1 MLKRVDHAEDSE
13 VERQGADDQAQNSAE
28 IQKKRFTH
36 EDYTVGWVC
45 PLEVELIAALE
56 MLDEEHEPLPQPPTD
71 HNVYHLGS
79 IAGYKVVIAGS
90 WQAGNNPA
98 TAVVTQMR
106 IRFPNLRFALLVG
119 IGGGVPTITE
129 CGELR
134 LGHVVVSQPVGLFAG
149 AIQYDHGTARDGVFE
164 WTGALT
170 PPPAALLLAAR
181 SLASQCARSDKD
193 HIMENVQ
200 RIDTRKP
207 QLRWFKFP
215 GVENDKLFPA
225 DYKHVCHEVDE
236 LIVVHRGTV
245 AAGELVLKD
254 STLRDSVAQEYG
266 VLCFEMEAAGAMTDF
281 PCLPIRGISDYCD
294 SHKNDSWHGFAAA
307 AAAACARQLF
317 FHLPIDE
324 VNQQTIFLTA
334 DTWCNM
340 LDQRSHGSE
349 RQQAASWL
357 CSTDYASEQIWIF
370 ETDEFRQW
378 EKEKGVLFCPG
389 IPGAG
394 KTVLTSIVVDY
405 LREKHGQN
413 DDIAFAFIFCN
424 FQQQENQKLDTILA
438 SILGQLIRG
447 LCHIPEQIQTFYK
460 TYQRNEMQPQLGD
473 ILQMLDVTLRLYS
486 HVYIIIDA
494 LDECSDFDGTRTHL
508 ISHVLDLQRHLN
520 ISFMATARFLP
531 DIISKFQNL
540 PSVEI
545 RASDADVKRYV
556 ESNLPTMVRRRSDIH
571 DFVSSEILKI
581 ADGMFSIARVYLDS
595 LKGKCSITAIKKALD
610 KCKTGWEVYE
620 QAYEKVM
627 KQIWQQIGDR
637 AELAKRAL
645 AWLTFA
651 RRALTLTELQHALA
665 VVVGESSF
673 DEENLPDVEEMICSC
688 SGLII
693 YNEKDHIVSL
703 AHYTM
708 QEYLEKTWTSW
719 FPNAHRAIGEVCVT
733 YLCYDDF
740 EGRGCGREYN
750 YEERCRKYPLYAYA
764 TESWLYHARKQP
776 LDHSLVGKL
785 LMSDEKFDAWVQSLK
800 EETTRLQ
807 LAVELGLEDEVE
819 ALLNNRYQ
827 VNARDRCLSTAFQI
841 AVGKGHER
849 LAMLLH
855 RYGARP
861 VADMYTAAKIG
872 CESNF
877 LSQGGEMNL
886 KDGHV

>member
-1 MLKRVDHAEDSE
+1 MRRKELGANRGYDAEDSE

-324 VNQQTIFLTA
+324 
-334 DTWCNM
+334 
-340 LDQRSHGSE
+340 
-349 RQQAASWL
+349 
-357 CSTDYASEQIWIF
+357 
-370 ETDEFRQW
+370 
-378 EKEKGVLFCPG
+378 EKGVLFCPG

>member
-1 MLKRVDHAEDSE
+1 
-13 VERQGADDQAQNSAE
+13 AE

-324 VNQQTIFLTA
+324 VNQK
-334 DTWCNM
+334 D
-340 LDQRSHGSE
+340 G
-349 RQQAASWL
+349 
-357 CSTDYASEQIWIF
+357 TDIHCGGLPS
-370 ETDEFRQW
+370 
-378 EKEKGVLFCPG
+378 
-389 IPGAG
+389 
-394 KTVLTSIVVDY
+394 
-405 LREKHGQN
+405 
-413 DDIAFAFIFCN
+413 
-424 FQQQENQKLDTILA
+424 QQENQKLDTILA

>member
-225 DYKHVCHEVDE
+225 DYKHVCRGLSCEESGCDTAHTIKREIDEVDE

-324 VNQQTIFLTA
+324 
-334 DTWCNM
+334 
-340 LDQRSHGSE
+340 
-349 RQQAASWL
+349 
-357 CSTDYASEQIWIF
+357 WIF

-581 ADGMFSIARVYLDS
+581 ADGI
-595 LKGKCSITAIKKALD
+595 ITAIKKALD

>member
-1 MLKRVDHAEDSE
+1 MS
-13 VERQGADDQAQNSAE
+13 
-28 IQKKRFTH
+28 
-36 EDYTVGWVC
+36 
-45 PLEVELIAALE
+45 
-56 MLDEEHEPLPQPPTD
+56 
-71 HNVYHLGS
+71 
-79 IAGYKVVIAGS
+79 
-90 WQAGNNPA
+90 
-98 TAVVTQMR
+98 
-106 IRFPNLRFALLVG
+106 
-119 IGGGVPTITE
+119 
-129 CGELR
+129 
-134 LGHVVVSQPVGLFAG
+134 
-149 AIQYDHGTARDGVFE
+149 
-164 WTGALT
+164 
-170 PPPAALLLAAR
+170 
-181 SLASQCARSDKD
+181 
-193 HIMENVQ
+193 
-200 RIDTRKP
+200 
-207 QLRWFKFP
+207 
-215 GVENDKLFPA
+215 
-225 DYKHVCHEVDE
+225 
-236 LIVVHRGTV
+236 
-245 AAGELVLKD
+245 
-254 STLRDSVAQEYG
+254 
-266 VLCFEMEAAGAMTDF
+266 
-281 PCLPIRGISDYCD
+281 
-294 SHKNDSWHGFAAA
+294 
-307 AAAACARQLF
+307 
-317 FHLPIDE
+317 
-324 VNQQTIFLTA
+324 
-334 DTWCNM
+334 
-340 LDQRSHGSE
+340 DQRSHGSE

-357 CSTDYASEQIWIF
+357 CSTDYASEQIVDICERQDGTGQWIF
-370 ETDEFRQW
+370 ETDEFREW
-378 EKEKGVLFCPG
+378 EK
-389 IPGAG
+389 
-394 KTVLTSIVVDY
+394 
-405 LREKHGQN
+405 EKHGQN
-413 DDIAFAFIFCN
+413 DDIAFSFIFCN

-494 LDECSDFDGTRTHL
+494 LDECSDFDGMRTHL

-531 DIISKFQNL
+531 DIISKIQNF

-620 QAYEKVM
+620 QAYEKEM

-665 VVVGESSF
+665 LVVGESSF

-719 FPNAHRAIGEVCVT
+719 FPNAHRAIGEVCVS
-733 YLCYDDF
+733 CYDDF

-877 LSQGGEMNL
+877 LGQGGEMNL
-886 KDGHV
+886 KDGHVWTMLADARASTDSRNIDTTTYGLTPLCLAAKNGHPAGVRLLLEEGANPNLPDKNGTTPLMHALAEGHSEVVYLLLEAGAQKESTPLEVAVENNKKSAIRNHLAHGANYDLLARESSLSWTINNRDQEAV